1 MIRPS
6 ISTLLLLSGMVIWTA
21 QTAQAQ
27 LFKPRFTGR
36 NSARNNTLDF
46 LINRPTVSPY
56 LNLTR
61 NENINSGL
69 PNYFS
74 LVRPQL
80 EQRRRSAFQRSR
92 ITQIQQ
98 QLNHVQSDVRQNRS
112 NRGGIRTGHPTRF
125 GVYLHYYPG
134 LGR

>member
-27 LFKPRFTGR
+27 LYKPRRGSSIRT
-36 NSARNNTLDF
+36 NTLNF
-46 LINRPTVSPY
+46 LIDRPTVSPW
-56 LNLTR
+56 LNLAR
-61 NENINSGL
+61 NENITSGL

-80 EQRRRSAFQRSR
+80 DQRRSSAHQRSR

-98 QLNHVQSDVRQNRS
+98 QLNQVQSARRIRS
-112 NRGGIRTGHPTRF
+112 NQGGISTGHPTRF

-134 LGR
+134 LNR